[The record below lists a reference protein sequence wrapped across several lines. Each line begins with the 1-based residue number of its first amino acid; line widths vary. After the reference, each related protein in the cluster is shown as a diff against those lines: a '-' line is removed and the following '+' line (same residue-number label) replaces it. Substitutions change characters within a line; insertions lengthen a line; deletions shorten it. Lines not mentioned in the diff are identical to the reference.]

1 MYQQNTVGGGGLK
14 MSTIDSKKLFCITY
28 PRHGSHFLRE
38 NLTQEVDGFD
48 IIFQHN
54 LDTAHGNE
62 ILEDDIILTVVRNP
76 IDAIASKL
84 ILSLERNEQFK
95 NITDIAYAK
104 ELIEQQLS
112 RIINSY
118 SDTYHKLNE
127 YKNLMVIDFT
137 TFETNPWWA
146 FNYIFK
152 TLGSDKE
159 LTTFIMPQ
167 SDEVFIA
174 TSKDNQYY
182 QYCRNEVM
190 NHEGIDRAFRSYELL
205 SQRLYEY
212 IDLN

>member
-1 MYQQNTVGGGGLK
+1 
-14 MSTIDSKKLFCITY
+14 MSTIDSKQLFCITY

-38 NLTQEVDGFD
+38 NLTQEVDNFD
-48 IIFQHN
+48 IIYQHRFDN
-54 LDTAHGNE
+54 NNAE
-62 ILEDDIILTVVRNP
+62 ILEDSPILTVVRNP

-84 ILSLERNEQFK
+84 VLSLERNESHK
-95 NITDIAYAK
+95 NVSDSFEAK
-104 ELIEQQLS
+104 EMIEQQLS

-127 YKNLMVIDFT
+127 YKNLMVVDFT

-159 LTTFIMPQ
+159 LTTFAMPQ

-182 QYCRNEVM
+182 QYCRNEVSK
-190 NHEGIDRAFRSYELL
+190 HEGIDRAFRSYELL

>member
-1 MYQQNTVGGGGLK
+1 MCQQNTEDGGGLK
-14 MSTIDSKKLFCITY
+14 MSTADSKQLFCITY

-38 NLTQEVDGFD
+38 NLTQEVDNFD
-48 IIFQHN
+48 IIYQHGFN
-54 LDTAHGNE
+54 DNNVE
-62 ILEDDIILTVVRNP
+62 ILKDSPILTVVRNP

-84 ILSLERNEQFK
+84 VLSLERNESHQNVSDSFE
-95 NITDIAYAK
+95 AK

-159 LTTFIMPQ
+159 LTTFVMPQ
-167 SDEVFIA
+167 SDESFIA

-190 NHEGIDRAFRSYELL
+190 NHEGIDRTFRSYELL